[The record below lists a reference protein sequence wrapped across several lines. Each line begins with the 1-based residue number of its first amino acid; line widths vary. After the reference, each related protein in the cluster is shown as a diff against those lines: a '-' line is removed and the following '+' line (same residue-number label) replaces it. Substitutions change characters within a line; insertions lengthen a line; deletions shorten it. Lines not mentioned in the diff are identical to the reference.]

1 MQDFSIHRAQAFSWT
16 EEESKIVNK
25 HTSKN
30 LIIMHATFLEKQKF
44 KNHNLSFKAPMP
56 ISFLFQ
62 YNGWIILKT
71 VWISIYLFTS
81 DCIYGKVKAY
91 RPARNLKPNKTKSML
106 NTKRWESERGWQ
118 CAELENRK
126 RMLHGK
132 GTQNWFL
139 GRGRF
144 WVKLHWNPRYSQS
157 QVGNSYLLDSNP
169 FVSCK
174 DYETLLP
181 LWSFKC
187 FLCHRETFWLG
198 IILFISFHFCCL
210 CFSVLKRNFS

>member
-44 KNHNLSFKAPMP
+44 KNHNLSFKVPPP

-62 YNGWIILKT
+62 YNSWIILKT
-71 VWISIYLFTS
+71 VQISIYLFTN

-91 RPARNLKPNKTKSML
+91 RPARNLKPSKTKSML

-118 CAELENRK
+118 CAEMENRK
-126 RMLHGK
+126 RMLHEK

-144 WVKLHWNPRYSQS
+144 WVKLHWNPCYSQS

-169 FVSCK
+169 LWAVRITRLSCLFG
-174 DYETLLP
+174 LLNASSATEKP
-181 LWSFKC
+181 FGLGSFYLSSFTSVAYA
-187 FLCHRETFWLG
+187 FLF
-198 IILFISFHFCCL
+198 
-210 CFSVLKRNFS
+210 